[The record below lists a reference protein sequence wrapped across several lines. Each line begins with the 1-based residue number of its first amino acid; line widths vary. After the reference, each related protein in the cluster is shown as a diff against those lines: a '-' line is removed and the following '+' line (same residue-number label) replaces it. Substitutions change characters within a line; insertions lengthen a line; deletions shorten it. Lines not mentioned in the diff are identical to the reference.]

1 MEETKKKQNNEEVVK
16 ENKSTMTTKS
26 KVLVAIIAIVI
37 IAGII
42 VTATVGLN
50 FDLRY
55 RESKRVEL
63 YLQKDFNV
71 SDIKQITDEVMPG
84 EQVIIQKVEV
94 YEDTVSITAK
104 DITDEQKQSLI
115 DKVNEK
121 YGTELSADS
130 IEIESIPNT
139 RGRDI
144 IKPYIVPFIIATLL
158 ILVYM
163 AVRYRKMG
171 VVKTLLK
178 TVIISVAA
186 QAVLLSIMAI
196 TRIPIGIVTIP
207 LVITV
212 YLLTLIGL
220 TAYFEKQLTN
230 KNKEEAGN

>member
-1 MEETKKKQNNEEVVK
+1 MEENKQIMTKK
-16 ENKSTMTTKS
+16 S
-26 KVLVAIIAIVI
+26 KIIIAVI
-37 IAGII
+37 ALIIIIGII
-42 VTATVGLN
+42 ITVTVGLN
-50 FDLRY
+50 FDVRSQ
-55 RESKRVEL
+55 ESQKLEL
-63 YLQKDFNV
+63 YLESDFNI

-84 EQVIIQKVEV
+84 EKVIIQKVEV

-130 IEIESIPNT
+130 TEVKTIPNT

-144 IKPYIVPFIIATLL
+144 IKPYIVPFAIATLI
-158 ILVYM
+158 ILLYM
-163 AVRYRKMG
+163 AVRYRKLG
-171 VVKTLLK
+171 VIKTLVKT
-178 TVIISVAA
+178 VVISVVA
-186 QAVLLSIMAI
+186 QATLLSVMAI

-220 TAYFEKQLTN
+220 TSYFEKQLIN
-230 KNKEEAGN
+230 KNKEEAGK

>member
-1 MEETKKKQNNEEVVK
+1 MEKNKQKMTKK
-16 ENKSTMTTKS
+16 S
-26 KVLVAIIAIVI
+26 KIIIAIIALI
-37 IAGII
+37 IIIGII
-42 VTATVGLN
+42 ITATVGLN

-55 RESKRVEL
+55 QESKKIEL
-63 YLQKDFNV
+63 YLESDFNI

-84 EQVIIQKVEV
+84 ENVIIQKVEV

-130 IEIESIPNT
+130 IEVKTIPNT

-144 IKPYIVPFIIATLL
+144 IKPYILPFTIATLI

-163 AVRYRKMG
+163 AVRYRKLG
-171 VVKTLLK
+171 VIKTLLK
-178 TVIISVAA
+178 TVVVSVVA
-186 QAVLLSIMAI
+186 QATLLSVMAI
-196 TRIPIGIVTIP
+196 TRIPIGFITIP

-212 YLLTLIGL
+212 YLLTLIGI
-220 TAYFEKQLTN
+220 TSYFEKQLTN
-230 KNKEEAGN
+230 KNKEEAGK

>member
-1 MEETKKKQNNEEVVK
+1 MEKNKQKMTKK
-16 ENKSTMTTKS
+16 S
-26 KVLVAIIAIVI
+26 KIIIAIIALVI
-37 IAGII
+37 IVGTI
-42 VTATVGLN
+42 VTLTIGLN
-50 FDLRY
+50 FDLKY
-55 RESKRVEL
+55 RDSKNIEL
-63 YLQKDFNV
+63 YLETDFNI

-121 YGTELSADS
+121 YGTTLSADS
-130 IEIESIPNT
+130 IETKNIPNT

-144 IKPYIVPFIIATLL
+144 IKPYLQPFTIATLI

-163 AVRYRKMG
+163 AIRYRKLG
-171 VVKTLLK
+171 VIRILLK
-178 TVIISVAA
+178 TIIVSLVA
-186 QAVLLSIMAI
+186 QATLLSIMAI
-196 TRIPIGIVTIP
+196 TRIPIGTVTIP

-220 TAYFEKQLTN
+220 TTHFEKKLTN
-230 KNKEEAGN
+230 RNSEEAGK

>member
-1 MEETKKKQNNEEVVK
+1 MEENKQKMTKK
-16 ENKSTMTTKS
+16 TKI
-26 KVLVAIIAIVI
+26 LIAIISIVI

-55 RESKRVEL
+55 RDSKKIEL
-63 YLQKDFNV
+63 YLETDFDI
-71 SDIKQITDEVMPG
+71 SDIKQITDEVMQG
-84 EQVIIQKVEV
+84 EEVIIQKVEV

-115 DKVNEK
+115 DKINEK
-121 YGTELSADS
+121 YGTTLSADS
-130 IEIESIPNT
+130 TTVESIPNA

-144 IKPYIVPFIIATLL
+144 IKPYIVPFSIATLI
-158 ILVYM
+158 ILFYM
-163 AVRYRKMG
+163 AISYRKIG
-171 VVKTLLK
+171 VIKTLLK
-178 TVIISVAA
+178 TIIILVVA
-186 QAVLLSIMAI
+186 QVTLLSIMAI

-220 TAYFEKQLTN
+220 TSYFEKQLNN
-230 KNKEEAGN
+230 KNKEEAGK